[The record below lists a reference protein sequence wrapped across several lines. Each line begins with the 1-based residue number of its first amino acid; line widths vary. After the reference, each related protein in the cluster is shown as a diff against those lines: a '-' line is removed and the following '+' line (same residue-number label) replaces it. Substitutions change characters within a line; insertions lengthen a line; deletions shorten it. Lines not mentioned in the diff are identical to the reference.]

1 MCVSLPTL
9 SYGSLYPVFRFI
21 ILSMI
26 VIGIIIV
33 FVHFTMI
40 VTYPFH
46 SWFRILCDFL
56 IISYYDVILG
66 LEIPL
71 CFRFSSHV
79 IY

>member
-33 FVHFTMI
+33 FGNNVE
-40 VTYPFH
+40 
-46 SWFRILCDFL
+46 
-56 IISYYDVILG
+56 VILG
-66 LEIPL
+66 NLSL
-71 CFRFSSHV
+71 C
-79 IY
+79 